1 MTRWSRRRGR
11 SLMLVLS
18 LSACVIPATA
28 APAATKPPAHSASA
42 PRVKPAARPE
52 AKSGPANDR
61 AKPSSTALALTRLT
75 DRYAQLLWRHRPDL
89 AERYGA
95 APYSVRFV
103 PLDEVTLAA
112 HVREL
117 RQLSAAADTLPAGT
131 AADSLRARVQR
142 ELAECASGGALR
154 RDALLWLDIVAA
166 AARAP
171 FALGAPNGCDRTHR
185 AALQLRVLPEAL
197 RSATVLMRGAPAP
210 DPAVFEGRLG
220 QVEQLLRTDLPSR
233 TEACKESR
241 RRAEF
246 VEADS
251 LAAASLAQFRRW
263 LSHGE

>member
-1 MTRWSRRRGR
+1 
-11 SLMLVLS
+11 MLPLLLALGVG
-18 LSACVIPATA
+18 ARAFPVA
-28 APAATKPPAHSASA
+28 AGPAATPLPAQAAST
-42 PRVKPAARPE
+42 PDVKPAAKPAARSVR
-52 AKSGPANDR
+52 ASGR
-61 AKPSSTALALTRLT
+61 AKPAAAALALTRLT
-75 DRYAQLLWRHRPDL
+75 DRYSQLLWRHRPDL

-117 RQLSAAADTLPAGT
+117 RQLAAAADTLPAGT
-131 AADSLRARVQR
+131 AGDSLRARVRR
-142 ELAECASGGALR
+142 ELAECANGGALR

-171 FALGAPNGCDRTHR
+171 FGLGSARGCDRTHR
-185 AALQLRVLPEAL
+185 AALQLRALPEAL
-197 RSATVLMRGAPAP
+197 RSATVLLRGAPAP
-210 DPAVFEGRLG
+210 DAAAFERRLG
-220 QVEQLLRTDLPSR
+220 VLEQLLRADLPSR

-263 LSHGE
+263 LSPGE